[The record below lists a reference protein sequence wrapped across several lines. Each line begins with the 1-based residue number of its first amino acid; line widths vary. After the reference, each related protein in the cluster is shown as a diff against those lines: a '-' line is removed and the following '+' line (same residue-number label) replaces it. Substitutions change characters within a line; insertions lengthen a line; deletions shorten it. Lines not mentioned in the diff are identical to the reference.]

1 MKARLKN
8 FIASAP
14 KTAETTKHKLKDF
27 DADSIARELIKKQ
40 NISKATETTEES
52 NQLQKKRYVDNI
64 T

>member
-40 NISKATETTEES
+40 NISKATETDES